1 MRIAINTRFLIKD
14 KMEGFGWFTY
24 EVVQRI
30 VKDHPEHEFY
40 FFFDRPYDARF
51 LFAKNVTP
59 IVINPPARHPI
70 LFVLW
75 FEVGVKRALKKHKID
90 LFFSP
95 DGYLSL
101 AAKTPQVGVIHDIN
115 FEHFPLDLPKTAS
128 QYLRKF
134 FPRFARKAQHLITV
148 SQYTK
153 LDVART
159 YGIDQG
165 KISVAWNGVSE
176 KFCVQTEEVKQQ
188 TRVAFSNGRPYFLF
202 VGSIHPRKNLKRLL
216 QAYTNL
222 FETGRTD
229 LDLVIVGAQMWKSK
243 NEGVALTENVMEHVH
258 FTGHVNQDD
267 LVRIVGAA
275 HIFTYV
281 PYFEGFGIPLVEA
294 MRSGVPII
302 AGKLTSLPEV
312 AGNAAEYVDPF
323 SVDEIKLAMELL
335 ENDAD
340 RRQALIELGLK
351 RSQDFSWDL
360 TAQKVWKV
368 LEKELAKLS

>member
-1 MRIAINTRFLIKD
+1 MKIAINTRFLLKD

-24 EVVQRI
+24 EVTKRI
-30 VKDHPEHEFY
+30 VQAHPEHEFY
-40 FFFDRPYDARF
+40 FFFDRPFDRSF
-51 LFAKNVTP
+51 VFGENVKP

-75 FEVGVKRALKKHKID
+75 FELGVKRALKKHKID

-95 DGYLSL
+95 DGYMSL
-101 AAKTPQVGVIHDIN
+101 ASDVPQVGVIHDIN
-115 FEHFPLDLPKTAS
+115 FEHFPMDLPKTAS
-128 QYLRKF
+128 KYLRKF
-134 FPRFARKAQHLITV
+134 FPRFAQKAKHLITV

-153 LDVART
+153 MDVART
-159 YGIDQG
+159 YGIDAT

-176 KFCVQTEEVKQQ
+176 KFKPLSTEEIQSTRQQ
-188 TRVAFSNGRPYFLF
+188 FSKARPYFLF
-202 VGSIHPRKNLKRLL
+202 VGSLHPRKNLRRLL
-216 QAYTNL
+216 QAYSIL
-222 FETGRTD
+222 RQTGRTD

-243 NEGVALTENVMEHVH
+243 NEGFDIAEPLLDHVH

-267 LVRIVGAA
+267 LVRIVGSA

-294 MRSGVPII
+294 MNCGVPII

-312 AGNAAEYVDPF
+312 AGEAAEYVDPF
-323 SVDEIKLAMELL
+323 SVEEIKLAMQML

-340 RRQALIELGLK
+340 RRANLIELGLK
-351 RSQDFSWDL
+351 RGQEFSWDF

-368 LEKELAKLS
+368 LESELAKLS